1 MAACD
6 IQYWCVV
13 GLLDTFTEGATV
25 DVLKEE
31 TKTLFS
37 SLDKDENGK
46 IDQEELMQG
55 FPQLDAN
62 AAGMLIAEADQDNDG
77 SISFDE
83 LWAIIQQ
90 ATGEKE
96 LMSGRDAPV
105 VDTDPK
111 EMQKTIIRLNA
122 EVDWASQFVFK
133 TCFVLACVHAC
144 KQACKRWAL
153 CDIRST
159 TTGTA
164 NSMLHMFSK
173 QDQSFSPLMAGGET
187 RCTHQL
193 PEEGSCQSAHP
204 RQGPGICRQPRR
216 GCLHRGRLVIHTII
230 L

>member
-6 IQYWCVV
+6 VQYWCVV

-31 TKTLFS
+31 AKALFS
-37 SLDKDENGK
+37 SLDKDGNGQ

-90 ATGEKE
+90 ATGEKK
-96 LMSGRDAPV
+96 LMSGSDAPV
-105 VDTDPK
+105 VDMDPK
-111 EMQKTIIRLNA
+111 EMQKTIIRLKA
-122 EVDWASQFVFK
+122 EVDSASQ
-133 TCFVLACVHAC
+133 CLLANHALC
-144 KQACKRWAL
+144 LHVCMHASMQACTRWAL
-153 CDIRST
+153 CDIQST

-164 NSMLHMFSK
+164 VQTACSQTKTRVSYRSWQVAKRDALISCLKRDLAKARILSK
-173 QDQSFSPLMAGGET
+173 AKEHADSHA
-187 RCTHQL
+187 
-193 PEEGSCQSAHP
+193 EEVYTGV
-204 RQGPGICRQPRR
+204 G
-216 GCLHRGRLVIHTII
+216 
-230 L
+230 

>member
-46 IDQEELMQG
+46 IDKEELMQG

-96 LMSGRDAPV
+96 LMSGSDAPV
-105 VDTDPK
+105 VDMDPK
-111 EMQKTIIRLNA
+111 EMQKTIIRLKA
-122 EVDWASQFVFK
+122 EVDSASQ
-133 TCFVLACVHAC
+133 CLLANH
-144 KQACKRWAL
+144 AL
-153 CDIRST
+153 CLHVCMHASKHARGGRCVTFGAPPRALLTACCTCSQNKTKVSHRSWQVAKRDALISCLKRDLVKARILGRAQEYADSHAEDVY
-159 TTGTA
+159 TGV
-164 NSMLHMFSK
+164 
-173 QDQSFSPLMAGGET
+173 G
-187 RCTHQL
+187 
-193 PEEGSCQSAHP
+193 
-204 RQGPGICRQPRR
+204 
-216 GCLHRGRLVIHTII
+216 
-230 L
+230 

>member
-6 IQYWCVV
+6 VQYWCVV

-31 TKTLFS
+31 AKALFS

-96 LMSGRDAPV
+96 LMSGSDAPV
-105 VDTDPK
+105 VDIDPK

-122 EVDWASQFVFK
+122 EVDSASQ
-133 TCFVLACVHAC
+133 CLLANHALCLHAC
-144 KQACKRWAL
+144 MQACTRWAL
-153 CDIRST
+153 CDIQST

-164 NSMLHMFSK
+164 DSMFSN
-173 QDQSFSPLMAGGET
+173 QDHSFSPLVAGGET

-193 PEEGSCQSAHP
+193 PQEGSRQSTHP
-204 RQGPGICRQPRR
+204 RQGQGIC
-216 GCLHRGRLVIHTII
+216 
-230 L
+230 

>member
-6 IQYWCVV
+6 VQYWCVV

-31 TKTLFS
+31 AKALFS
-37 SLDKDENGK
+37 SLDKDGNGQ

-96 LMSGRDAPV
+96 LVSGSDAPV
-105 VDTDPK
+105 VDMDPK
-111 EMQKTIIRLNA
+111 EMQKTIIRLKA
-122 EVDWASQFVFK
+122 EVDSASQ
-133 TCFVLACVHAC
+133 CLLANH
-144 KQACKRWAL
+144 AL
-153 CDIRST
+153 C
-159 TTGTA
+159 
-164 NSMLHMFSK
+164 LHVCMH
-173 QDQSFSPLMAGGET
+173 ARGGHCVT
-187 RCTHQL
+187 FRA
-193 PEEGSCQSAHP
+193 PP
-204 RQGPGICRQPRR
+204 RALLCRQHVLKPRPEF
-216 GCLHRGRLVIHTII
+216 LTARGRWRNEMHSSAA
-230 L
+230 